1 MRANPYLKYYQSQI
15 GGGSD
20 IPVFVGGQ
28 HGEGIGDFF
37 RSMFRRILP
46 IALRGLSTFAST
58 TMRAHEGGASLKD
71 AARSAITPSLGAMAS
86 AVQGAFSGRNEQS
99 GSGGSALFSGIEG
112 VPFESARVY
121 KGLQMKR
128 KHTRPVKPKPKRSKK
143 HRKFHDDTYD
153 ASGNDHGY
161 NF

>member
-1 MRANPYLKYYQSQI
+1 MVHANPYLKYYQSQI

-20 IPVFVGGQ
+20 IPVFIGGQ

-37 RSMFRRILP
+37 RSVLRRILP
-46 IALRGLSTFAST
+46 IALRGLSTFATS

-86 AVQGAFSGRNEQS
+86 AVQGSFADRKEQS
-99 GSGGSALFSGIEG
+99 GSGGSALFSGVEG
-112 VPFESARVY
+112 VPFESTRVY
-121 KGLQMKR
+121 KGLQLKR
-128 KHTRPVKPKPKRSKK
+128 KHKRAAKSKRSKK
-143 HRKFHDDTYD
+143 QKVHNVSDD
-153 ASGNDHGY
+153 AEHGY